1 MMDAPQQRYE
11 VDIAACRPS
20 PAARPIKP
28 MHVEMLARSI
38 RDLGL
43 LQPIVVRKID
53 GGFEVEAGLHR
64 LEAFRALGRKAI
76 PAIVRDDDDL
86 RAELALIDEN
96 LIRNDYSPAER
107 ASAIARRKAIYEA
120 LHPATKHGGAR
131 QQEGSSRQIG
141 DLSEEN
147 SERFTEATAKA
158 VGQSERSIQREAARG
173 EAIGEAALAKV
184 ARTSLDKGEE
194 LDALAKLKKEA
205 PEKCDALIERAA
217 SGEKVSAK
225 VEAKKIARQQREAE
239 LGAKQQSLPQLS
251 VAWQRF
257 DACDALKVG
266 KAAEHL
272 VCADLLMRGYNVSLA
287 SQGSPYD
294 AIVEVDG
301 ELLRV
306 QIKSSQ
312 WTRNINASGRNER
325 QAYSWRIRDAQ
336 CDGDNIL
343 KTTADIIACVAM
355 DIMMVAYFAAYDCP
369 ATVQLDASDRESKN
383 NYARTFDRPI
393 YQWPFDE
400 ALKKARGAG
409 AYIELKRVFPPFPR
423 RRFGVIL
430 ADPPWEF
437 DVYSE
442 RGMDR
447 AAANHY
453 PTLTTDIIKGIGPF
467 IPCADD
473 CALFLWATAPML
485 PDAMAVM
492 RAWGFS
498 YKTHLVWVKD
508 RIGTGYW
515 VRSQHELLLIGTRG
529 NIPAPSPGTQC
540 PSVIEAPVGEH
551 STKPECFA
559 ELIER
564 MFPSL
569 PKIELNRRGPARPGW
584 AAWGN
589 QAEEPAFIG
598 EPVGLEPLVR
608 SGEGEPAS
616 DPGLQAGSPMDDSEL
631 DIPDK
636 LKRDANNR
644 APFHQQAGDEKSA

>member
-1 MMDAPQQRYE
+1 VQKSRNGIFCDA
-11 VDIAACRPS
+11 
-20 PAARPIKP
+20 
-28 MHVEMLARSI
+28 
-38 RDLGL
+38 
-43 LQPIVVRKID
+43 
-53 GGFEVEAGLHR
+53 FEVIAGMHR
-64 LEAFRALGRKAI
+64 VKAFRWLQKTHI
-76 PAIVRDDDDL
+76 PAVIVEVDDL
-86 RAELALIDEN
+86 RAELMLIDEN
-96 LIRNDYSPAER
+96 LRRNDLTPAER
-107 ASAIARRKAIYEA
+107 ASALARRKRIWQE
-120 LHPATKHGGAR
+120 LHPETKRGATGV
-131 QQEGSSRQIG
+131 SRPKEKVGKVCQPI
-141 DLSEEN
+141 SEDAEQAI
-147 SERFTEATAKA
+147 EEPAK
-158 VGQSERSIQREAARG
+158 RYDEAAAAATGESARKVRLDVHRG
-173 EAIGEAALAKV
+173 EVLGEAALAKV
-184 ARTSLDKGEE
+184 MRTSLDKGEE

-205 PEKCDALIERAA
+205 PEKCEDLIERAA
-217 SGEKVSAK
+217 YGEKVSAK
-225 VEAKKIARQQREAE
+225 VEAKKIARQQREKE
-239 LGAKQQSLPQLS
+239 LGDKQKALPQLS

-336 CDGDNIL
+336 YNGDNIL

-400 ALKKARGAG
+400 ALKKARGVG

-437 DVYSE
+437 EVYSE
-442 RGMDR
+442 RGMGR

-453 PTLTTDIIKGIGPF
+453 PTLTTDIIKGVGPF

-589 QAEEPAFIG
+589 EAETQTAQEPSSQAVHSEDRSAEAPPSIEEYASPHVFDG
-598 EPVGLEPLVR
+598 VRPLSSER
-608 SGEGEPAS
+608 AEKLRQGY
-616 DPGLQAGSPMDDSEL
+616 DDSEL
-631 DIPDK
+631 DIPDR

-644 APFHQQAGDEKSA
+644 APFHQQHEKSA